1 MESGNNRLVRYLDKD
16 KTIAKA
22 KTKTKTDL
30 IVRSLL
36 FLLAVISASAVIFIV
51 AFIAVQGLK
60 PFFTT
65 YQIDGVEVKVSFW
78 HFLTGMAW
86 TENGSTGF
94 GAGYI
99 IINTIYIALLTILL
113 TAPISIMTAL
123 VIVKM
128 SPKIVGGILNAIIE
142 ILASVP
148 SVIYGMFGQA
158 WVTKMVKGMSEGF
171 GFQSAG
177 GLSTLAV
184 VLVLTMMS
192 VPTVTMLSIT
202 AIKSVNKNLEL
213 GSLALGASRSET
225 NFKVVLTSARSGIF
239 AGLILGIARALG
251 EATAVTMVCGNAG
264 SGPNF
269 NLFGTT
275 RTLTTTMLQ
284 GFGEAT
290 GLKYDIRFSIGL
302 MLIFI
307 ILISNLILSALNRKL
322 SKGGRK

>member
-1 MESGNNRLVRYLDKD
+1 
-16 KTIAKA
+16 
-22 KTKTKTDL
+22 
-30 IVRSLL
+30 
-36 FLLAVISASAVIFIV
+36 
-51 AFIAVQGLK
+51 
-60 PFFTT
+60 
-65 YQIDGVEVKVSFW
+65 
-78 HFLTGMAW
+78 
-86 TENGSTGF
+86 
-94 GAGYI
+94 
-99 IINTIYIALLTILL
+99 
-113 TAPISIMTAL
+113 
-123 VIVKM
+123 
-128 SPKIVGGILNAIIE
+128 
-142 ILASVP
+142 
-148 SVIYGMFGQA
+148 
-158 WVTKMVKGMSEGF
+158 
-171 GFQSAG
+171 
-177 GLSTLAV
+177 
-184 VLVLTMMS
+184 
-192 VPTVTMLSIT
+192 MLSIT